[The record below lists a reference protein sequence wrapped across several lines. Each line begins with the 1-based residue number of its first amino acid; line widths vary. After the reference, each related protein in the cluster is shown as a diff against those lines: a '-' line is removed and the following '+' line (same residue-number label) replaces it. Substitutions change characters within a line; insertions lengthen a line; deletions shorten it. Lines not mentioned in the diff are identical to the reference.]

1 MKRIKNVI
9 LVAGL
14 GAGIAIICAPIPAG
28 LSAQGA
34 DCLGVAVLCFCL
46 WLIRPI
52 PLAATSLLAIA
63 LLPILNIEESSR
75 VFSFFGNSAVF
86 FLLGVFILTG
96 AIIHTGLSKRLA
108 YIFINRFGSSARGML
123 FGVFLTC
130 TVFALFMPEHAV
142 AAMMLPI
149 VLEISAALNLQKGR
163 SNFGKALFI
172 LLGYGAIVG
181 GIGTYL
187 GGARVPLAVEL
198 LHETFNTR
206 IDFMQWASAAVPV
219 VILLLLPVYIIVNI
233 KFKPEI
239 ENISSAKAFL
249 QEEFHRMGKIS
260 RDELITAFI
269 SVVTILFWI
278 AAGHQ
283 INVAVISIGAAVF
296 VFVFRIA
303 HWIDLNDYI
312 NWGVIIMYGGAIA
325 LGRALAETG
334 AIEWLASEAI
344 GASTLSPIMFVI
356 VLSLLSLILT
366 EFISNVAAV
375 VILLPMAYG
384 FIAQTGLSAETVTLI
399 ITIPAGLAFCMPI
412 STPPNAIA
420 FSAGYFSMK
429 DLFSIGIVLK
439 LVAWLIFLGVA
450 LLYWP
455 FIGFQF

>member
-1 MKRIKNVI
+1 MDPRQPALFIIDGSYFDNYGMLTDNGEALSRGIEIMVQKKLARDFYGLASLSFFRSRYQGGDGVWRDRSYDNRITVSIEGGYKPSNKLEFSIRWIYAGGVPCRKIADNDLTPEQIEALKQEILKEDKRDRIKEKN
-9 LVAGL
+9 
-14 GAGIAIICAPIPAG
+14 APIKINE
-28 LSAQGA
+28 LK
-34 DCLGVAVLCFCL
+34 LFL
-46 WLIRPI
+46 WK
-52 PLAATSLLAIA
+52 A
-63 LLPILNIEESSR
+63 LVVI
-75 VFSFFGNSAVF
+75 G
-86 FLLGVFILTG
+86 G
-96 AIIHTGLSKRLA
+96 AIIGL
-108 YIFINRFGSSARGML
+108 IFPILYLLL
-123 FGVFLTC
+123 FQLCYTPDNH
-130 TVFALFMPEHAV
+130 L
-142 AAMMLPI
+142 
-149 VLEISAALNLQKGR
+149 LN
-163 SNFGKALFI
+163 
-172 LLGYGAIVG
+172 
-181 GIGTYL
+181 
-187 GGARVPLAVEL
+187 
-198 LHETFNTR
+198 
-206 IDFMQWASAAVPV
+206 
-219 VILLLLPVYIIVNI
+219 ILLLLPVYIIVNI

-269 SVVTILFWI
+269 SVVTIFFWI

-429 DLFSIGIVLK
+429 DLFSIGIVIK
-439 LVAWLIFLGVA
+439 LVAWLVFLGVA

-455 FIGFQF
+455 LIGFQF